1 MNDLQ
6 LVPASPAIYQAPI
19 KGEFLPFETPA
30 KKIDRETWLNAAAV
44 IMISEKFDTLEY
56 LDGYKWPVP
65 YRLSVGHIPGTRIVS
80 NVLGCCIQ
88 SIASATGHCE
98 IFITPYGDDS
108 LKICATLIHELVHA
122 SEDNASGHA
131 THGHFGKVARGIGLE
146 GPLTATHAG
155 PELVKLFD
163 QIIESLGP
171 IPHGAINLSGQP
183 NDGDKPGKKG
193 GSTAG
198 PRPSTGGKKP
208 STGSR
213 MKKVECSG
221 CGWSFRT
228 SQKNIDAMTSSTCLS
243 CGENQLASV

>member
-19 KGEFLPFETPA
+19 TGEFIPYEAPA

-163 QIIESLGP
+163 QIIEALGP

-183 NDGDKPGKKG
+183 NDGDKPGKP
-193 GSTAG
+193 SSPAG

-213 MKKVECSG
+213 MKKSACDS
-221 CGWSFRT
+221 CDFSYRA
-228 SQKNIDAMTSSTCLS
+228 SQKNLDMVTNHTCPACQS
-243 CGENQLASV
+243 GTMASV